1 MTLLSTLGLPPLVP
15 PPGGG
20 AKQVATSTRV
30 PPPQADEEDS
40 ARSSSSKG
48 GGKVGV
54 PSSKVIDED
63 AARADQAAIGQEPLG
78 QRVDGPD
85 AEQLYALLGRDG
97 NVLDAS
103 NSKAGAHL
111 NELGES
117 LSYAFGRDK
126 DLYDAWQGKFD
137 AVMRQSSASATELKK
152 MQAAKKAFVAKADWQ
167 DDVSGSSDAYLR
179 ASAAVKKAVRDL
191 KPKMTRANAAFTQV
205 RLVLAGKEARS
216 AQREEEL
223 RKQKYEERK
232 EEIKEQ
238 QERIKGALGLMTK
251 FASVTEWT
259 EIIPEAL
266 AFADEQLLA
275 ELPKAELEQLKKNVE
290 KATAKLHEAQDKQ
303 DSIALGQA
311 YELLDAANQE
321 FDNAQEDLIDRAK
334 ELARSQNHVIKK
346 LESNEATRPA
356 ADVIAASRKMT
367 GLMATAAKAGEAYLA
382 EGRSLI
388 AECERTAVLYA
399 GYPSIV
405 AQNKTL
411 VSSEIDSMSRSAKTN
426 VATLKTWIA
435 YMRSVDKEVEDGVE
449 ACKDKSDKGY
459 MKNYNQVGPLLEAML
474 SGH

>member
-1 MTLLSTLGLPPLVP
+1 MDHLPIVFSRVIHRRKITARNERDLIPVTIVIGREQPTCLFVLLSIVLEREPADR
-15 PPGGG
+15 PG
-20 AKQVATSTRV
+20 Q
-30 PPPQADEEDS
+30 
-40 ARSSSSKG
+40 
-48 GGKVGV
+48 
-54 PSSKVIDED
+54 
-63 AARADQAAIGQEPLG
+63 
-78 QRVDGPD
+78 
-85 AEQLYALLGRDG
+85 
-97 NVLDAS
+97 
-103 NSKAGAHL
+103 
-111 NELGES
+111 
-117 LSYAFGRDK
+117 
-126 DLYDAWQGKFD
+126 
-137 AVMRQSSASATELKK
+137 
-152 MQAAKKAFVAKADWQ
+152 
-167 DDVSGSSDAYLR
+167 
-179 ASAAVKKAVRDL
+179 
-191 KPKMTRANAAFTQV
+191 
-205 RLVLAGKEARS
+205 
-216 AQREEEL
+216 
-223 RKQKYEERK
+223 YE
-232 EEIKEQ
+232 
-238 QERIKGALGLMTK
+238 
-251 FASVTEWT
+251 
-259 EIIPEAL
+259 
-266 AFADEQLLA
+266 
-275 ELPKAELEQLKKNVE
+275 
-290 KATAKLHEAQDKQ
+290 QDKQ

-388 AECERTAVLYA
+388 AECERTAALYA

-474 SGH
+474 SGQ